1 MSELDKTIEE
11 LEKEVVAELDEAN
24 GKQPNSTGG
33 KADPMPKM
41 KDGEKPED
49 VGGPTPEKDANMVGK
64 PDSAKKVKKDSS
76 APTKGAVPPEPADK
90 IKEAAHDDED
100 DEEPKKMMKKDDEEE
115 DDDDDMEEQIS
126 KLSKLSKTELIN
138 QYTKGMTKSALAK
151 GIVEYGTGMKNAMKM
166 HGKDDEKKKKMESVD
181 VKKDVDAL
189 LEGEDFSDEFIT
201 KAETI
206 FEAAVSSR
214 ISEVKETLEEEKT
227 QAIEEAKEDMVDKI
241 DSYLTYVTE
250 EWKKENQLAIE
261 RGLKGEIAEDFI
273 TGLKSLFED
282 HYIDVPNEKYDILE
296 AQTKEI
302 EELKAKVNDLMEQDK
317 STKNRVGEL
326 VRESLISEVSK
337 DLAETEKEKFHS
349 LTADV
354 EFSGEESFKE
364 KLSTLKESYFPS
376 EKKVEE
382 VLSED
387 AESPKTIEADSDAM
401 AAYTAA
407 INKTHKRAV
416 NKS

>member
-90 IKEAAHDDED
+90 IKEGAHED

-126 KLSKLSKTELIN
+126 KLSKLSKTELVN

-151 GIVEYGTGMKNAMKM
+151 GIVEYGMNAMKM
-166 HGKDDEKKKKMESVD
+166 HGKDDEKKKKMKMPESVD

-189 LEGEDFSDEFIT
+189 LEGEDFSDEFKT